1 MIYQRP
7 RKPLACSDCSAL
19 MDAVIAA
26 RVDSRLLATRSSSSI
41 YVKNQRA
48 RLSLFVFFAV
58 VLLECPCEIL
68 EITVFFFIDQFIK
81 SLSVCLVLN
90 TIKHSLLSL
99 LLNSVT

>member
-1 MIYQRP
+1 
-7 RKPLACSDCSAL
+7 

-58 VLLECPCEIL
+58 VSLECPCEIL

-81 SLSVCLVLN
+81 SLSVCLALN